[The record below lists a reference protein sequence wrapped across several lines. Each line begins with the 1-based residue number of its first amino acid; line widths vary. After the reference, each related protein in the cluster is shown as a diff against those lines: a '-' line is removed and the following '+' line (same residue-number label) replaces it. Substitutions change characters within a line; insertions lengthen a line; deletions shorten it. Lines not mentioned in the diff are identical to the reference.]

1 MRGKMFIFMYLL
13 FSVYAV
19 CMTVLPEVRDI
30 MRLNYHVQSTLQNT
44 LHHSRYEMVIKRKK
58 IRSFSLIFRGMSL
71 YFDLVAVT
79 TAQEIFLLSR
89 W

>member
-1 MRGKMFIFMYLL
+1 MFTFVYLH
-13 FSVYAV
+13 FSVWAV
-19 CMTVLPEVRDI
+19 CLTVLPKVRDV

-44 LHHSRYEMVIKRKK
+44 MHRGRYEMAIKRKK

-71 YFDLVAVT
+71 YFALVAVAA
-79 TAQEIFLLSR
+79 AQEIFLLSR